1 MKINRYLVISLAI
14 ILMSLIVFSGCS
26 SMDQTESMSERHEM
40 GMEGLSRCLNCHE
53 TDTSETIMYERYS
66 HTKYFI
72 EKHKSPARR
81 NPEICALCH
90 RESSCNDCHATQI
103 ELKPSIKYQ
112 TKTYSPMMHRGDY
125 LTRHK
130 LDARINP
137 APCFRCHGNP
147 KSSRTC
153 VRCHG

>member
-1 MKINRYLVISLAI
+1 MKINRSLI
-14 ILMSLIVFSGCS
+14 ILCAFISSLILFGSCS
-26 SMDQTESMSERHEM
+26 SVDQSESMIQRHEAEI
-40 GMEGLSRCLNCHE
+40 EGVPRCLNCHE
-53 TDTSETIMYERYS
+53 TDTSETIMYERYNHS
-66 HTKYFI
+66 KFFI
-72 EKHKSPARR
+72 KNHKSPARR

-103 ELKPSIKYQ
+103 ELKPSIKHQ

-137 APCFRCHGNP
+137 APCFRCHGSP
-147 KSSRTC
+147 KASRTC